1 MVYETLQWTKSYVKL
16 KTINHVDKIKLQIS
30 NKFQQLP
37 KNSATVRVNN
47 RCIVIGQNRVKTM
60 MCNKTGASPNWEDIR
75 NEIDDKKLILL
86 LKTVNYAF
94 NNKIIRWHFYF
105 TIVVGSCLAFLP
117 NSVTGAISPEVM
129 EAYKSSK
136 HKKLIEPKKEV

>member
-47 RCIVIGQNRVKTM
+47 RCIV
-60 MCNKTGASPNWEDIR
+60 TGRSRGYHRDFGLSRHFLREMGHKGLIPGLKKASW
-75 NEIDDKKLILL
+75 
-86 LKTVNYAF
+86 
-94 NNKIIRWHFYF
+94 
-105 TIVVGSCLAFLP
+105 
-117 NSVTGAISPEVM
+117 
-129 EAYKSSK
+129 
-136 HKKLIEPKKEV
+136 